1 MAYKVIKCIF
11 LLINHSYSQHAESEN
26 YSSID
31 SMSAKQLLSF
41 EVQIIKFEK
50 GIRKLFLH
58 RFFLS
63 FFAIDNKIW
72 LRELTIIGKNLSIMN
87 YTTFKVQESLSCL
100 IYKN

>member
-31 SMSAKQLLSF
+31 SMSASF

-50 GIRKLFLH
+50 GVRKLFLH

-72 LRELTIIGKNLSIMN
+72 LRELTMIGKNLSIMN